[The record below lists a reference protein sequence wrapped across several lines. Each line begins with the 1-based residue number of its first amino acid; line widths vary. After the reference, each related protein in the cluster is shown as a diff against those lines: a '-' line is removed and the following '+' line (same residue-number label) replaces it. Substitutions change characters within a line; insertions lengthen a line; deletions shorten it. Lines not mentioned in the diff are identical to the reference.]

1 MADKSLALLILA
13 VGIAIGAC
21 AEPPSPMPTKAGP
34 PADIAEAPV
43 AVPEEIPDSRY
54 VQVNEEGHL
63 ELNGRRVRYWGHIGH
78 FPAGGDDGP
87 AGRRNRELMAQR
99 LVDLGFNLHR
109 LWHLPE
115 SDDFTKGDNSAD
127 DLKDYGYFL
136 LKQHGIK
143 IWFAGLNMLGTV
155 NGERDVKIIDDPD
168 TAEAWTAAIESMAH
182 ESWRWEGK
190 QVGLG
195 RHLAQHWDPRLKA
208 LALQRM
214 RKVATRRNKYTGMR
228 YCDDPDIV
236 VWELSNEEWWL
247 PKMTGGQ
254 WMKLP
259 EFFQAQLIAK
269 WNAWL
274 MRKYETDEALADA
287 WGFLFPGEALDDG
300 TVMLA
305 PTANAATPAQLND
318 PNPNAKKALE
328 MGVEAIGRDE
338 CTEQRA
344 SDVIAFFVE
353 MITASKNAQA
363 EYVKSLGKSPRLSP
377 MLYDTGTGWQIQC
390 QYLHQQADAVTHCT
404 YVNNKHHDRTDEEFP
419 FNSSLTELPK
429 LCWDV
434 PWVEHN
440 KVEGMPFFVYE
451 IQVKNSTKY
460 RTEFPMLVASLGS
473 IQDWDII
480 NWHSYGPGPDSTRDD
495 PHTRP
500 IEVGHS
506 LDLHFGGDEV
516 QLSAMRAASEIFRH
530 EHLAPAPT
538 PTKFVY
544 GKPMLLASESMDY
557 SGSYGDIGR
566 AMLPTTYRYGMRI
579 EIDPTLAERPDD
591 PLFEQARR
599 ARHGEAADAEEKAE
613 QRKAIYEDFR
623 KNGYMVIG
631 PYYKPRVFEP
641 NPITPTDEITYDW
654 RQGFCRFDAPGTAM
668 FTGFRGQLLEPEK
681 TLTFDRAGVE
691 LQGVEVHNP
700 DGMPY
705 PVTEDEGYVTFALA
719 SCDGKPLDETS
730 KAVLSIVSTS
740 FNQGFRLN
748 TDKKLHEYFGAA
760 TAEGK
765 AGDLPVLVARV
776 SGTIRGEAI
785 DGMDWTFYD
794 YEMNVLGR
802 GTVTGDTLRIPA
814 DQPVFYVTL
823 ER

>member
-1 MADKSLALLILA
+1 MYAKALIVCAFVAGIGCNA
-13 VGIAIGAC
+13 V
-21 AEPPSPMPTKAGP
+21 AEMPTDPSK
-34 PADIAEAPV
+34 
-43 AVPEEIPDSRY
+43 IPDSQY
-54 VQVNEEGHL
+54 VQVNEDGHL
-63 ELNGRRVRYWGHIGH
+63 ELDGRRVRYWGHIGH

-109 LWHLPE
+109 LWHFPQ

-127 DLKDYGYFL
+127 DLKDYGYYL
-136 LKQHGIK
+136 LKKHGIK
-143 IWFAGLNMLGTV
+143 IWFCGLNMLGTV
-155 NGERDVKIIDDPD
+155 DAERDVKIIDDPD
-168 TAEAWTAAIESMAH
+168 TAEAWKAAIASMAH

-214 RKVATRRNKYTGMR
+214 REVATRRNKYTGMR

-254 WMKLP
+254 WMTLP
-259 EFFQAQLIAK
+259 KFFQAQLIAK

-274 MRKYETDEALADA
+274 KRKYETDEGLTAA
-287 WGFLFPGEALDDG
+287 WGFLFPGEGLDDG

-305 PTANAATPAQLND
+305 PTAKATSPAQLND
-318 PNPNAKKALE
+318 ANPYVREALAG
-328 MGVEAIGRDE
+328 GVEKIGRDQ
-338 CTEQRA
+338 CSEQRA
-344 SDVIAFFVE
+344 ADAIAFFVE

-363 EYVKSLGKSPRLSP
+363 TFVKSLGKSTRLSP

-404 YVNNKHHDRTDEEFP
+404 YISNMHHDRADEEFP
-419 FNSSLTELPK
+419 FNSSLTELPRA
-429 LCWDV
+429 CWDV

-440 KVEGMPFFVYE
+440 KVEGKPFFVYE
-451 IQVKNSTKY
+451 TQVRTTTKY
-460 RTEFPMLVASLGS
+460 RAEFPMLMASLGS

-480 NWHSYGPGPDSTRDD
+480 NWHSYGPGPDSTRDA
-495 PHTRP
+495 PHTRAL
-500 IEVGHS
+500 EVGHS
-506 LDLHFGGDEV
+506 GNLHYGGDEV
-516 QLSAMRAASEIFRH
+516 QLSAMRAASEIFCN

-557 SGSYGDIGR
+557 SGSYGEIGR
-566 AMLPTTYRYGMRI
+566 AMLPTTYRYGMRL
-579 EIDPTLAERPDD
+579 EIDPTLSERPDD
-591 PLFEQARR
+591 PLFEQARQ
-599 ARHGEAADAEEKAE
+599 ARHGEAADAEQKAE
-613 QRKAIYEDFR
+613 QRKSIYEDFR

-641 NPITPTDEITYDW
+641 NPITPTEQISYDW
-654 RQGFCRFDAPGTAM
+654 RQGFCRFDAPGAAM
-668 FTGFRGQLLEPEK
+668 FTGFSGRLRDANA
-681 TLTFDRAGVE
+681 TLTFDAAGVA
-691 LQGVEVHNP
+691 LSDVAVHNP

-705 PVTEDEGYVTFALA
+705 PVTADEGYVTFALA
-719 SCDGKPLDETS
+719 SRDDQPLAETRR
-730 KAVLSIVSTS
+730 AVLSLVSTS
-740 FNQGFRLN
+740 FNTGFGLEMSK
-748 TDKKLHEYFGAA
+748 DPSEYFGAKVA
-760 TAEGK
+760 KGK
-765 AGDLPVLVARV
+765 AGTLPVLVARV
-776 SGTIRGEAI
+776 SGTVRGEAI

-794 YEMNVLGR
+794 YEMNVLDRGR
-802 GTVTGDTLRIPA
+802 VSDGVLRIPA
-814 DQPVFYVTL
+814 DKPVFYVTL